1 MKASKGIFCVEGFWT
16 TDLRNTQTVKT
27 VLEFL
32 KDNARVPRLYN
43 RAATRADF
51 EHYVSRFPQAAYRKY
66 PILYLAFH
74 GREGSLCIWGNEHY
88 SLENVASLLQD
99 KCHGRI
105 VVLGGCSVLN
115 IDKRKLKAFLRS
127 TGALAVCGYRN
138 DVDWI
143 RSSAFEMLL
152 LSELQDNAFDNRG
165 IRPIVHKC
173 TALAKAFKAA
183 DPEKD
188 IRFRI
193 VSTLDLARLRPPVD
207 RDHRTTI

>member
-1 MKASKGIFCVEGFWT
+1 MAASKGIFCVEGFWT
-16 TDLRNTQTVKT
+16 TDLRTTWTVRT
-27 VLEFL
+27 VLQFL
-32 KDNARVPRLYN
+32 KDNAGIPYVHN
-43 RAATRADF
+43 RAAARAQF
-51 EHYVSRFPQAAYRKY
+51 EHHVSRFPQAAYRKY

-74 GREGSLCIWGNEHY
+74 GREGSLCIWGNDDY
-88 SLENVASLLQD
+88 SLENITSLLQD

-115 IDKRKLKAFLRS
+115 IDKRKLKAFLR
-127 TGALAVCGYRN
+127 TMGALAICGYRN

-152 LSELQDNAFDNRG
+152 LSELQDNVFDRRG
-165 IRPIVHKC
+165 IRPIVRKC

-207 RDHRTTI
+207 RDHRTTA

>member
-1 MKASKGIFCVEGFWT
+1 MTAGKGIFCVEGFWID
-16 TDLRNTQTVKT
+16 DLRGTLTVKS

-32 KDNARVPRLYN
+32 KDNAGVPFLYT
-43 RAATRADF
+43 RAATRVEF
-51 EHYVSRFPQAAYRKY
+51 EHHVSRFPQAAYRKY

-74 GREGSLCIWGNEHY
+74 GREGSLCLWGNDDY
-88 SLENVASLLQD
+88 SLENVADLLRD

-115 IDKRKLKAFLRS
+115 IDKRKLKVFLTT
-127 TGALAVCGYRN
+127 TGALAICGYRN

-152 LSELQDNAFDNRG
+152 LSELQNNSFDGRG
-165 IRPIVHKC
+165 IRSIVRKC
-173 TALAKAFKAA
+173 IALAKAFKAT

-188 IRFRI
+188 IHFRI
-193 VSTLDLARLRPPVD
+193 VSVMDLGRTRP
-207 RDHRTTI
+207 